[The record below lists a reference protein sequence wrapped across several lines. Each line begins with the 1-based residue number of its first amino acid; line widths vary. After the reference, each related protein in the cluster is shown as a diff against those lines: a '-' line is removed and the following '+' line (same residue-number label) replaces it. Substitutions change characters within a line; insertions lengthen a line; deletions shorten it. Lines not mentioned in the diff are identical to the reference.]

1 MRSNGLINPRGG
13 WDFGRETFLGRS
25 CLVLSFV
32 RPAPVLGGA
41 RGTAMPA
48 RREGVRAWGG

>member
-1 MRSNGLINPRGG
+1 MRSNGLVNPRGG

-32 RPAPVLGGA
+32 RPAPVLAGA
-41 RGTAMPA
+41 RGTAKA
-48 RREGVRAWGG
+48 RAAGGRAGGG